1 VTDDAWSAMP
11 DHHHH
16 TGVLRRSFLHGDSA
30 LARVARPLA
39 RFSKVE
45 ASSGIV
51 LIVATVAAL
60 VWANSPWSASYV
72 QLWSTPV
79 EVVIGSYRFEE
90 DLLHV
95 VNDGLMALFFFVV
108 GMEIKHELVNGEL
121 RDRRNVALPAMAAL
135 GGMVVPAIIFVLCNI
150 GGDNLRGWGI
160 PMATDI
166 AFTLGVVALLG
177 RRVPSPLKVFLLTL
191 AIVDD
196 IGAIVVIAIFYGDG
210 VEPGGLVA
218 AVLVACAVAAM
229 RSLRVTYAPLYVIAG
244 LALWLA
250 IFQSG
255 IHATIAGVVMGLLT
269 PARPLQSEF
278 DAEAIVDVLE
288 NRAELSADDVRATAG
303 AIRESVSTCERLI
316 DALHPWTSYVVVP
329 LFALANAG
337 VRFADDPFAGAPR
350 VFIGVVLGLVAG
362 KCLGITGFAW
372 LATRLGI
379 ARLPSGV
386 RWAQLVGAAT
396 LGGIGFTVS
405 LFITGLAFE
414 DEAPANAAKVGVLIA
429 SALAAALGAAV
440 FATAARRRS

>member
-1 VTDDAWSAMP
+1 MP
-11 DHHHH
+11 DRQPSP
-16 TGVLRRSFLHGDSA
+16 VLRRSFIHGDSK
-30 LARVARPLA
+30 LARVARPVA

-51 LIVATVAAL
+51 LIVATIAAL
-60 VWANSPWSASYV
+60 VWANSRWSASYV

-79 EVVIGSYRFEE
+79 EVVVGSFRFEE

-135 GGMVVPAIIFVLCNI
+135 GGMVVPAVIYALCNV
-150 GGDNLRGWGI
+150 GGDGVRGWGI

-166 AFTLGVVALLG
+166 AFTLGVVVLLG

-218 AVLVACAVAAM
+218 AAVVACVVAAM

-250 IFQSG
+250 IFESG
-255 IHATIAGVVMGLLT
+255 VHATIAGVVMGLLT

-278 DAEAIVDVLE
+278 DAEALVDALE
-288 NRAELSADDVRATAG
+288 NRQELSADDVRATAG
-303 AIRESVSTCERLI
+303 AIRESVSTCQRLI

-329 LFALANAG
+329 VFALANAG
-337 VRFADDPFAGAPR
+337 VSFADDPFAAAPR
-350 VFIGVVLGLVAG
+350 VLVGVVLGLVAG

-372 LATRLGI
+372 LATRLRI
-379 ARLPSGV
+379 
-386 RWAQLVGAAT
+386 AQLPAGVGWGQLTGAAA

-405 LFITGLAFE
+405 LFVTGLAFE
-414 DEAPANAAKVGVLIA
+414 DDAPADAAKVGVLIA
-429 SALAAALGAAV
+429 SVLAAALGAAV
-440 FATAARRRS
+440 FAAAARRRA